1 LEHSFELLGGGGRA
15 SEGSVQVAR
24 TETLRGERR
33 IVEST
38 TRPGAAALL
47 TKVAMA
53 ANSALSLPELLRK
66 VARQTVEALAAE
78 GAGVLLAEGDRGALV
93 PLCSVGRAVEAH
105 AVSLVESPVAV
116 GSTVMAPMAV
126 DGRPVGVFVV
136 IGASA
141 DVEVVAAVA
150 ALASIALRN
159 ARLIERAEAK
169 AATLARLVAVAAEL
183 NATSSLKGVVDVVR
197 AAYVDLLGAQA
208 CDVQVRPLPSTPS
221 SGPERVPGPARR
233 MVPSVS
239 HPVADGDH
247 RTVELE
253 PSQPSGS
260 TVRFSLRTADG
271 FLGVVMVERGRLAD
285 DDLETGQA
293 LADLAAAAIARAQ
306 MADRL
311 RLQLHEAEALARL
324 SEVVA
329 GAGGLSVAV
338 RELNRTLPS
347 GLGIRLR
354 SISLANAEL
363 RLAVGG
369 RVPDAVELE
378 AIRSWR
384 AVLGKGGRPLAPRP
398 VSGGLLVPVAH
409 RSKVHGALRVSLADG
424 PTADA
429 VVEELLVAI
438 GAGCAELVHKAGL
451 QRSLAESERRLAVAS
466 ERDRIAQDL
475 HDSVGQLI
483 TGMGMRL
490 AQYLADAPDKVWR
503 ARLEELLQMAGRG
516 NREVRQSVYALL
528 FLQARGAALPSSIR
542 ELCNKFE
549 TTTGMPVRFVLRG
562 TPTPM
567 AAPREDALFR
577 TAHEALVN
585 VERHAR
591 ASMVTVQLTYGP
603 EGALLAVRD
612 DGVGLGH
619 RDPFG
624 RSGHFGIRAM
634 QRRLEDAGGELRV
647 RNAGPRG
654 VLVEARIPKK
664 KGAARAAGTSSR
676 H

>member
-1 LEHSFELLGGGGRA
+1 MQR
-15 SEGSVQVAR
+15 
-24 TETLRGERR
+24 
-33 IVEST
+33 ST
-38 TRPGAAALL
+38 PPPGAVGLL
-47 TKVAMA
+47 TQVAMA
-53 ANSALSLPELLRK
+53 ANSALSPPELLWSI
-66 VARQTVEALAAE
+66 ARLTMEALAAE
-78 GAGVLLAEGDRGALV
+78 GASVLLADAERGALV
-93 PLCSVGRAVEAH
+93 PMCTVGHGVEVQSVPLVEA
-105 AVSLVESPVAV
+105 P
-116 GSTVMAPMAV
+116 MARGADVLAPLAV

-136 IGASA
+136 VGAGA
-141 DVEVVAAVA
+141 DAADVVAAVA

-159 ARLIERAEAK
+159 ARLVERSEAK

-183 NATSSLKGVVDVVR
+183 NATSSLAGVVERVR
-197 AAYVDLLGAQA
+197 AAYADLLGAAA
-208 CDVQVRPLPSTPS
+208 CDVRVRPSNTPA
-221 SGPERVPGPARR
+221 SGADRVPGTTRR
-233 MVPSVS
+233 AVPSVS

-253 PSQPSGS
+253 PSQPSSS
-260 TVRFSLRTADG
+260 TVHFPLRTADG
-271 FLGVVMVERGRLAD
+271 FLGYVVVERGQVAI

-306 MADRL
+306 MGDRL

-329 GAGGLSVAV
+329 GAGGLTVAV
-338 RELNRTLPS
+338 RELNRTLPRD
-347 GLGIRLR
+347 LGIRLR

-369 RVPDAVELE
+369 RVPDADELE

-384 AVLGKGGRPLAPRP
+384 AVLGKGGKPLAPRP
-398 VSGGLLVPVAH
+398 VAGGLLVPVAH
-409 RSKVHGALRVSLADG
+409 RSKVHGALRVSLAGG
-424 PTADA
+424 PTVD
-429 VVEELLVAI
+429 VVTEDLLLAI

-451 QRSLAESERRLAVAS
+451 QRSLAESERRLAVAV

-483 TGMGMRL
+483 TAMGMRL
-490 AQYLADAPDKVWR
+490 AQYVADAPDKVWR

-549 TTTGMPVRFVLRG
+549 TTTGLPVRFVLHG
-562 TPTPM
+562 TPVPL
-567 AAPREDALFR
+567 AAPKEDALFR

-591 ASMVTVQLTYGP
+591 ASMVTVHLTYGP
-603 EGALLAVRD
+603 EGALLTIRD

-634 QRRLEDAGGELRV
+634 QRRLEDTGGELRV
-647 RNAGPRG
+647 RNAAPRG

-664 KGAARAAGTSSR
+664 KGAARAAGTSR
-676 H
+676 GR